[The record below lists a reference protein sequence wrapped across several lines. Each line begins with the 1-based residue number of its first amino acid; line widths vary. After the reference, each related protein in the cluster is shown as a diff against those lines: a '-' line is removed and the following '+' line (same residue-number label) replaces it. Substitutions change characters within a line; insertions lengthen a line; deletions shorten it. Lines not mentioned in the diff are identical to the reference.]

1 MMKRLGQWVVSA
13 GLLLSSSL
21 LTAGSAPGEEPAAP
35 PSREKVIASAR
46 ELIGT
51 LKFCALITVDANG
64 QPQVRTMNP
73 FPPEDDMSVWM
84 ATTTKSRKY
93 AEIQK
98 NPRVTLYYANH
109 AEATGYVSL
118 AGKAVL
124 LDDMQEILKR
134 KRAYWDQAFPGL
146 KNLVLIQ
153 VVPERLEVV
162 YYKDSL
168 PSDPVTFAPTAI
180 DFKPAKP
187 ASAAPAAAPKP

>member
-1 MMKRLGQWVVSA
+1 MNRLGQWMVSVA
-13 GLLLSSSL
+13 LLLSSIFVTGEATRAQE
-21 LTAGSAPGEEPAAP
+21 TATP
-35 PSREKVIASAR
+35 PSREKVVAAAR

-51 LKFCALITVDANG
+51 LKYCALITVDASG

-84 ATTTKSRKY
+84 ATTTKGRKY

-118 AGKAVL
+118 TGRAVL
-124 LDDMQEILKR
+124 VEDMQEILKR

-146 KNLVLIQ
+146 KNMALIH
-153 VVPERLEVV
+153 VIPERMEVV
-162 YYKDSL
+162 YYKAGL
-168 PSDPVTFAPTAI
+168 GGNPTTFAPTTI
-180 DFKPAKP
+180 DLNPATTKP
-187 ASAAPAAAPKP
+187 

>member
-1 MMKRLGQWVVSA
+1 MKRLGQWIVSA
-13 GLLLSSSL
+13 GMLLSL
-21 LTAGSAPGEEPAAP
+21 GFVTVGAARAEEPAAP
-35 PSREKVIASAR
+35 PSREKMIAAAR

-51 LKFCALITVDANG
+51 LKYCALITVDANG

-118 AGKAVL
+118 TGRAVL
-124 LDDMQEILKR
+124 VDGHAGDPE
-134 KRAYWDQAFPGL
+134 AQAGLLGPGL
-146 KNLVLIQ
+146 PRAEEHRPDPRRPRASRGRLLQ
-153 VVPERLEVV
+153 AGPERRPGDLQGARPSTSSRG
-162 YYKDSL
+162 DS
-168 PSDPVTFAPTAI
+168 ARRQ
-180 DFKPAKP
+180 
-187 ASAAPAAAPKP
+187 PKP

>member
-1 MMKRLGQWVVSA
+1 MKRLGQWIVSA
-13 GLLLSSSL
+13 GMLLSL
-21 LTAGSAPGEEPAAP
+21 GFVTVGAARGEEPATP
-35 PSREKVIASAR
+35 PSREKMIAAAR

-51 LKFCALITVDANG
+51 LKYCALITVDANG

-84 ATTTKSRKY
+84 ATTTKGRKY

-118 AGKAVL
+118 TGKAELVL
-124 LDDMQEILKR
+124 DMQEVLKR

-146 KNLVLIQ
+146 KDIVLIH

-162 YYKDSL
+162 YYKAGLNGDATTFKAPFIDL
-168 PSDPVTFAPTAI
+168 KPVPTATT
-180 DFKPAKP
+180 
-187 ASAAPAAAPKP
+187 SAAPKP